1 MRMIKENTRTSI
13 LLLMPLKIEYDAV
26 RKHLQNI
33 KEIFVGGVRYETGT
47 YRGMYQRFNI
57 VIVQAG
63 VTNTKMGLATEKA
76 IQYFQPATIFVV
88 GIAGGVKD
96 VEKGDVVV
104 ATKVYGYESGKE
116 TSEGYVSR
124 PDVVNFDQALLSVA
138 LSVAS
143 KPTWKRKLS
152 TIGKPPKVVFG
163 AVASGDKVI
172 TSKASSVYQK
182 INRHFN
188 DTLAL
193 EMEAIGFGK
202 AVLPHPHIRALVIRS
217 ISDLLDHKDVADDA
231 GFQHIAAEHA
241 AAFLFGILDELELNK
256 IKIGI
261 PDNKAFI
268 KEVLYCILP
277 IIEWK
282 DINDM
287 ANEEVARGILNQK
300 LKEIVADVY
309 DELSEGNYSEI
320 SEMELRYIIKKL
332 LERSELIR
340 NELLELMMKIGEGKE
355 LAGSH
360 LKIVGNKN
368 VIGDNNIQGE
378 SDFLYGRIH

>member
-1 MRMIKENTRTSI
+1 MIEQNTRTSI
-13 LLLMPLKIEYDAV
+13 LLLMPLQIEYDAI
-26 RKHLQNI
+26 RKHLHDV
-33 KEIFVGGVRYETGT
+33 KEIFVGGIRYEMGT
-47 YRGMYQRFNI
+47 YQGGHQKFSI
-57 VIVQAG
+57 VIVQTG

-76 IQYFQPATIFVV
+76 IQYFKPATIFVV

-143 KPTWKRKLS
+143 KSTWKRKLS
-152 TIGKPPKVVFG
+152 IIGKSPKVVFG
-163 AVASGDKVI
+163 AIASGDKVI

-182 INRHFN
+182 IDRHFN

-202 AVLPHPHIRALVIRS
+202 AVLPHPYIRALVIRS
-217 ISDLLDHKDVADDA
+217 ISDLLDNKDVADDA
-231 GFQHIAAEHA
+231 GFQKIAAERA
-241 AAFLFGILDELELNK
+241 AAFLFGILDELELDK
-256 IKIGI
+256 IKIGM

-277 IIEWK
+277 IIEWT
-282 DINDM
+282 DINGM
-287 ANEEVARGILNQK
+287 ADEDVARNILNQK
-300 LKEIVADVY
+300 LKAIVADVY
-309 DELSEGNYSEI
+309 EELSGGNYSEI
-320 SEMELRYIIKKL
+320 SETELKYIIKKL
-332 LERSELIR
+332 LRRSELVR
-340 NELLELMMKIGEGKE
+340 NELLELMIKIGEGRK
-355 LAGSH
+355 LLDNN
-360 LKIVGNKN
+360 LKFVNSKN
-368 VIGDNNIQGE
+368 IIGDSHVKRDG
-378 SDFLYGRIH
+378 DFRYGRMG